1 MGLVDEAL
9 DVLGQLPAVHL
20 FAELVELPLDLCKKV
35 RDAAS
40 LAGALA
46 LRSVAGAGGLQG

>member
-20 FAELVELPLDLCKKV
+20 FAELVELPLDLAEEV